1 VRRQEQLPLG
11 VVLERREVDN
21 PWTDYA
27 WKAVA
32 VIPGAGSLDPR
43 GEWRI
48 LESGPDWVRYHA
60 GTLSLE
66 LFPKETEGY
75 KVNLSQ
81 HPPRV
86 FVGMRSG
93 EDMESSH
100 DLVPF
105 IVTVCPY
112 EAQDY
117 LDSGEEQVEPVAM
130 PDGVI
135 GFLRAFIDQ
144 HHVDEPFVKRKRK
157 PADSGDSSFGRRP
170 QIGSPR
176 RMNGHDD

>member
-1 VRRQEQLPLG
+1 MRGQEQLPLG
-11 VVLERREVDN
+11 VVLERRKVDN

-32 VIPGAGSLDPR
+32 VIPGAASLDPR
-43 GEWRI
+43 GEWRV
-48 LESGPDWVRYHA
+48 LGSGPDWVRYHA
-60 GTLSLE
+60 GTLPLE
-66 LFPKETEGY
+66 LFRKETEGY

-86 FVGMRSG
+86 FVAMRSG
-93 EDMESSH
+93 ADMESSH

-105 IVTVCPY
+105 LVTACPY

-135 GFLRAFIDQ
+135 GFLRAFIDR

-157 PADSGDSSFGRRP
+157 PAATGDSSFGRRP
-170 QIGSPR
+170 QTGSPR